1 MFSECPFF
9 KNSTVKVWISTDV
22 FQTCYRYNKQ
32 LTIENQSRSQCLFL
46 EDHQRTRET
55 KTAHAPLLRFHE
67 KVSRFG
73 NNGDLK
79 IEVIRHFPRTGN
91 VCGLR
96 FTFVPLDQTPEVS
109 HCTVYL
115 HSLENITIPRLRRD
129 TTTCHRSKK
138 KEKVANT
145 RLYHVL
151 GVWTT
156 CLVCLSFWVFVN
168 QWE

>member
-1 MFSECPFF
+1 M
-9 KNSTVKVWISTDV
+9 
-22 FQTCYRYNKQ
+22 
-32 LTIENQSRSQCLFL
+32 FL

-109 HCTVYL
+109 ESLHGLFTLFRKHHNPTFKKRYDYL
-115 HSLENITIPRLRRD
+115 PQE
-129 TTTCHRSKK
+129 
-138 KEKVANT
+138 
-145 RLYHVL
+145 
-151 GVWTT
+151 
-156 CLVCLSFWVFVN
+156 
-168 QWE
+168 